1 MYKTLSETLA
11 ADLALALTMADLADV
26 ITMQH
31 YQSSTL
37 QIESKP
43 DFTPVTEADRAAEL
57 ALRAILAEQRP
68 LDDILGEE
76 FGASPDSSSRRWIID
91 PIDGTKNYVR
101 GVPVWSTLIALTI
114 EGEPVL
120 GVVSAPALA
129 RRWWA
134 ATGTGAWT
142 TALGASPKTISV
154 SAVTKIEDASF
165 SYSDAVGWAE
175 RGALGGLEN
184 LNATTWR
191 QRAYGDFWSHMLV
204 AEGAIDISAEPE
216 LGAWDMAALIPII
229 TEAGGKATA
238 FDGGPALA
246 GGCLVATNGHLH
258 GPVLDHLTR

>member
-1 MYKTLSETLA
+1 
-11 ADLALALTMADLADV
+11 MADLADV

-37 QIESKP
+37 TIESKP
-43 DFTPVTEADRAAEL
+43 DLTPVTEADRAAEQ
-57 ALRAILAEQRP
+57 ALRAVLAEQRP

-76 FGASPDSSSRRWIID
+76 FGATSETSNRRWIID

-101 GVPVWSTLIALTI
+101 GVPVWSTLIALAI
-114 EGEPVL
+114 DGIPVL

-134 ATGTGAWT
+134 ATGSGAWT
-142 TALGASPKTISV
+142 TALGAPAKSISV
-154 SAVTKIEDASF
+154 SAVASLEDASF
-165 SYSDAVGWAE
+165 SYSDAIGWQE
-175 RGALGGLEN
+175 RGAYEGLHT
-184 LNATTWR
+184 LNQSTWR

-204 AEGAIDISAEPE
+204 AEGAIDISAEPD

-229 TEAGGKATA
+229 TEAGGLATA

-246 GGCLVATNGHLH
+246 GGCLVATNGLLH
-258 GPVLDHLTR
+258 RPVLDRLTH

>member
-1 MYKTLSETLA
+1 MSKTLN
-11 ADLALALTMADLADV
+11 ADLELALTMADLADV

-31 YQSSTL
+31 YQSSSLT
-37 QIESKP
+37 IESKP
-43 DFTPVTEADRAAEL
+43 DLTPVTEADRAAEQ
-57 ALRAILAEQRP
+57 ALRAVLAEQRP

-76 FGASPDSSSRRWIID
+76 FGASAETSTRRWIID

-114 EGEPVL
+114 DAIPVL

-134 ATGTGAWT
+134 ATGDGAWT
-142 TALGASPKTISV
+142 TALGSSAKAISV
-154 SAVTKIEDASF
+154 SAVANIEDASF
-165 SYSDAVGWAE
+165 SYSDAIGWKE
-175 RGALGGLEN
+175 RGALIGLER
-184 LNATTWR
+184 LNSTTWR

-204 AEGAIDISAEPE
+204 AEGAIDVSAEPD

-238 FDGGPALA
+238 FDGGPALEC
-246 GGCLVATNGHLH
+246 GCLVATNGILH
-258 GPVLDHLTR
+258 GPVLDRLKT

>member
-1 MYKTLSETLA
+1 MSTTLTD
-11 ADLALALTMADLADV
+11 DLALAITMADLADV

-31 YQSSTL
+31 YQSSSL
-37 QIESKP
+37 KVESKP
-43 DFTPVTEADRAAEL
+43 DLTPVTEADRAAEQ
-57 ALRAILAEQRP
+57 ALRAVLAEQRP

-76 FGASPDSSSRRWIID
+76 FGATADTSTRRWIID

-114 EGEPVL
+114 DGIPVL

-134 ATGTGAWT
+134 AVGHGAWST
-142 TALGASPKTISV
+142 SLGAPAKSISV
-154 SAVTKIEDASF
+154 SAVANLEDASF
-165 SYSDAVGWAE
+165 SYSDAIGWQE
-175 RGALGGLEN
+175 RGAKSGLHF
-184 LNATTWR
+184 LNESTWR

-229 TEAGGKATA
+229 TEAGGRATA

-246 GGCLVATNGHLH
+246 GGCLVATNGLLH
-258 GPVLDHLTR
+258 GPVLDRLTH

>member
-1 MYKTLSETLA
+1 
-11 ADLALALTMADLADV
+11 MAELADV

-31 YQSSTL
+31 FQSNTL
-37 QIESKP
+37 IVESKP
-43 DFTPVTEADRAAEL
+43 DLTPVTEADRAAEQ
-57 ALRAILAEQRP
+57 ALRAVLAEQRP

-76 FGASPDSSSRRWIID
+76 FGASAQTSTRRWIID

-114 EGEPVL
+114 DDIPVV

-134 ATGTGAWT
+134 ANGSGAWT
-142 TALGASPKTISV
+142 SALGGAAKQLHV
-154 SAVTKIEDASF
+154 SAVSHLQDASF
-165 SYSDAVGWAE
+165 SYSDALGWQE
-175 RGALGGLEN
+175 RGALQGLQD
-184 LNATTWR
+184 LNTMTWR
-191 QRAYGDFWSHMLV
+191 QRAYGDFWSHLLV

-229 TEAGGKATA
+229 TEAGGMASA

-246 GGCLVATNGHLH
+246 GGCLVATNGLLH
-258 GPVLDHLTR
+258 GPVLDLLKH